1 MTEASA
7 ARSVATSVFMSG
19 NTQAVRIPKDF
30 RLDSDTVWIK
40 KIGEKLYLSPEPLS
54 AMDVINAINA
64 ELPEGWPDGL
74 EEPKELPLDDV
85 TSWGE

>member
-54 AMDVINAINA
+54 AMDV
-64 ELPEGWPDGL
+64 G
-74 EEPKELPLDDV
+74 
-85 TSWGE
+85 